1 MMVIYLQLGKRKGS
15 LRYIIF
21 ITVHH
26 EVCLG
31 LSVHWLNYF
40 VCQDLIRAHM
50 LNVDEENYK
59 EAVESS
65 YKVSVTPGISKLIY
79 ESLSQ
84 HGFNRIQFWPYLNDT
99 KEYLP
104 EFAD

>member
-1 MMVIYLQLGKRKGS
+1 
-15 LRYIIF
+15 
-21 ITVHH
+21 
-26 EVCLG
+26 
-31 LSVHWLNYF
+31 
-40 VCQDLIRAHM
+40 M

>member
-1 MMVIYLQLGKRKGS
+1 
-15 LRYIIF
+15 
-21 ITVHH
+21 
-26 EVCLG
+26 
-31 LSVHWLNYF
+31 
-40 VCQDLIRAHM
+40 M

-84 HGFNRIQFWPYLNDT
+84 HGFNRIQFCPYLNDT